1 MSFVSPAWYTRDS
14 DGFAPPTYG
23 GALAIKYASF
33 DYTDTTATQ
42 LFTLP
47 AGAVIVDFGVIVT
60 TAFNDTGTDLLNVGV
75 TGDLDRFVDDLAGA
89 AGMTRAGAASTVP
102 TAYLFA
108 APLAEETPVYG
119 AFTGQNGDASA
130 GAAVFYMVYMWGA

>member
-75 TGDLDRFVDDLAGA
+75 TGDTDRFVDDLAGA
-89 AGMTRAGAASTVP
+89 AAMTRAGAASTMP
-102 TAYLFA
+102 TTYLFGT
-108 APLAEETPVYG
+108 PLTEETPILATY
-119 AFTGQNGDASA
+119 TGENADASA
-130 GAAVFYMVYMWGA
+130 GAATFYLVYMTA